1 MTKQAPL
8 SLDFNSPLLQAK
20 TPVNRPD
27 RIRSSRIT
35 IRIVMTLSIFVSLGV
50 VISAIAFRWFE
61 PQYIIGYVL
70 YWLHDEIYLL
80 IKGYTYT
87 WAYPYSLLW
96 WLTGLVLFAYWLFS
110 YLTDIPWL
118 RGFHIKI
125 IRFFLFHNVLCGVL
139 KTWIKL
145 VKPSF
150 FRAKLLEIFVAHEQ
164 KRCLQLVDTT
174 VTPNKDQLQ
183 NLALTTFFKV
193 DICLFSPRVSDV
205 KQQEKLISDLIN
217 TLIRLYLYSDL
228 FQKDKEKLWLNLYKL
243 VSEINSGL
251 NTFDKALTTTAEFS
265 KLSLFAEIIC
275 LFKIRNKQSP
285 YDNVWY
291 QGMNRVLNGI
301 EIRSQQL
308 SVNRIGLEQLRWRH
322 FDKQPIDLN
331 QKETTYEG
339 RLAVDVALLFAVFS
353 EEPNAS
359 LAYIENIEA
368 LAFTVAIADKQQVA
382 NVKGLKNLKPYF
394 EQKINY
400 ADYRLC
406 AELLARAKK
415 AQYEEI
421 EKRSANGLF
430 KPNDLALAD
439 ASIAHFFH
447 AAAIDVMD

>member
-8 SLDFNSPLLQAK
+8 SLDFKSPLLQK
-20 TPVNRPD
+20 EIPVNRPD
-27 RIRSSRIT
+27 RIRRVK
-35 IRIVMTLSIFVSLGV
+35 IRIIITLSIFLILSGV
-50 VISAIAFRWFE
+50 AYRWFE
-61 PQYIIGYVL
+61 PQYIGYVL

-96 WLTGLVLFAYWLFS
+96 WLTGLVLSAYWLFS

-118 RGFHIKI
+118 RAFHIKI
-125 IRFFLFHNVLCGVL
+125 IRFFLFHNVLRGVL

-150 FRAKLLEIFVAHEQ
+150 FRAKLLEIFVELEQ
-164 KRCLQLVDTT
+164 KRCLQLVDTA
-174 VTPNKDQLQ
+174 VTPNKDELQ
-183 NLALTTFFKV
+183 KLAITTFFKV
-193 DICLFSPRVSDV
+193 DISLFSPRAPGIE
-205 KQQEKLISDLIN
+205 QKLISDLIN

-228 FQKDKEKLWLNLYKL
+228 FQNDKEELWQNLYQL
-243 VSEINSGL
+243 VFEINSGL

-265 KLSLFAEIIC
+265 ELSLFAEMIC
-275 LFKIRNKQSP
+275 LFEIRNKQSP

-291 QGMNRVLNGI
+291 QSMNRVLNGI
-301 EIRSQQL
+301 ESRSQQL

-322 FDKQPIDLN
+322 FDKQPIDLI

-339 RLAVDVALLFAVFS
+339 RLAVDVALLFALFS
-353 EEPNAS
+353 EEPNPS

-382 NVKGLKNLKPYF
+382 NIKGLNKLKPYF

-415 AQYEEI
+415 AQNEEL

-447 AAAIDVMD
+447 AAVN